1 MDLLNNP
8 RRIYIT
14 GVMGSGKTSV
24 AKELASLFAGSFY
37 SENINPDRLT
47 KAFSGNESIS
57 TLNQLDLL
65 LDIVKAHDY
74 KLLNN
79 TQVFDTSLFTNLFF
93 SDILIPDEDKS
104 TYKNVWN
111 TASELCSS
119 DNEYHIFLAVTYDTM
134 MSRIQ
139 SRGRDFE
146 KDTDFDYKDYYL
158 RFTESIGSILVRNR
172 HNRNFILINNY
183 DLESPKEI
191 AKMIYDKITEVENGS
206 V

>member
-1 MDLLNNP
+1 MNNI

-24 AKELASLFAGSFY
+24 AKELASLYAGSFY
-37 SENINPDRLT
+37 NENINSSRLE

-93 SDILIPDEDKS
+93 SDILVPDKDKE

-158 RFTESIGSILVRNR
+158 RFTESIGNILVRNR

>member
-1 MDLLNNP
+1 MTNT

-24 AKELASLFAGSFY
+24 AKELASLFSGSFY

-93 SDILIPDEDKS
+93 SNILVPDKDKD

-146 KDTDFDYKDYYL
+146 KETDFDYKDYYL
-158 RFTESIGSILVRNR
+158 RFTESVGNTLVNNR
-172 HNRNFILINNY
+172 YNRNFILINNY

-191 AKMIYDKITEVENGS
+191 AEIIYDKIMEVENGS
-206 V
+206 I

>member
-1 MDLLNNP
+1 MSNT

-37 SENINPDRLT
+37 SENINSSRLE
-47 KAFSGNESIS
+47 KAFSGNESVA

-93 SDILIPDEDKS
+93 SDILIPENDRS

-111 TASELCSS
+111 TASELCAS
-119 DNEYHIFLAVTYDTM
+119 DNEYNIFLAIDYDTM
-134 MSRIQ
+134 MSRIE

-146 KDTDFDYKDYYL
+146 KDTDFDYNDYYL
-158 RFTESIGSILVRNR
+158 KFTESMANIMIRNR
-172 HNRNFILINNY
+172 LDRKFILINNY

-191 AKMIYDKITEVENGS
+191 AKIIYDKITEVENGS

>member
-1 MDLLNNP
+1 MTDT

-24 AKELASLFAGSFY
+24 AKELASLYAGSFY
-37 SENINPDRLT
+37 SENINSSRLE

-93 SDILIPDEDKS
+93 SDILVPEKDKS

-134 MSRIQ
+134 MSRIK

-158 RFTESIGSILVRNR
+158 RFTESIGNILVRNR

>member
-1 MDLLNNP
+1 MTDT

-24 AKELASLFAGSFY
+24 ARELASLFAGSFY
-37 SENINPDRLT
+37 SENINSSRLE

-93 SDILIPDEDKS
+93 SDILVPEKDKS

-139 SRGRDFE
+139 SRGREFE

-158 RFTESIGSILVRNR
+158 RFTESVGNVLVNNR

>member
-1 MDLLNNP
+1 MTNT

-24 AKELASLFAGSFY
+24 AKELASLFAGSY
-37 SENINPDRLT
+37 YNENINSDRLT
-47 KAFSGNESIS
+47 KAFSGNESVA

-65 LDIVKAHDY
+65 LDIIKAHDY

-93 SDILIPDEDKS
+93 SDILIPEKDRA

-111 TASELCSS
+111 TASELCAS
-119 DNEYHIFLAVTYDTM
+119 DNEYNIFLAVDYETM
-134 MSRIQ
+134 MSRIE

-158 RFTESIGSILVRNR
+158 KFTESMANIMIRNR
-172 HNRNFILINNY
+172 LDRKFILINNY

-191 AKMIYDKITEVENGS
+191 AKIIYDKITEVENGS
-206 V
+206 I

>member
-1 MDLLNNP
+1 MTNT

-37 SENINPDRLT
+37 SESINSERLT
-47 KAFSGNESIS
+47 KAFSGNESVA

-93 SDILIPDEDKS
+93 SDILIPEKDKS

-119 DNEYHIFLAVTYDTM
+119 DNEYHVFLAVTYDTM

-146 KDTDFDYKDYYL
+146 KETDFDYKDYYL
-158 RFTESIGSILVRNR
+158 RFTESVGNTLVNNR
-172 HNRNFILINNY
+172 YNRNFILINNY

-191 AKMIYDKITEVENGS
+191 AEIIYDKIMEVENGS
-206 V
+206 I

>member
-1 MDLLNNP
+1 MTNT

-24 AKELASLFAGSFY
+24 AKELASLFAGSY
-37 SENINPDRLT
+37 YNENINSDRLT
-47 KAFSGNESIS
+47 KAFSGNESVA

-93 SDILIPDEDKS
+93 SDILIPEKDRA

-111 TASELCSS
+111 TASELCAS
-119 DNEYHIFLAVTYDTM
+119 DNEYNIFLAVDYETM
-134 MSRIQ
+134 MSRIE

-158 RFTESIGSILVRNR
+158 KFTESMTNIMIRNR
-172 HNRNFILINNY
+172 LDRKFILINNY

-191 AKMIYDKITEVENGS
+191 AKIIYDKITEVENGS
-206 V
+206 I

>member
-1 MDLLNNP
+1 MSNT

-37 SENINPDRLT
+37 SENINSSRLE

-93 SDILIPDEDKS
+93 SDILVPEKDKS

-158 RFTESIGSILVRNR
+158 RFTESIGNILVRNR
-172 HNRNFILINNY
+172 HNRNFILINDY

>member
-1 MDLLNNP
+1 MSNT

-37 SENINPDRLT
+37 SENINSSRLE

-93 SDILIPDEDKS
+93 SDILVPEKDKS

-119 DNEYHIFLAVTYDTM
+119 DNEYHIFLAVTYETM
-134 MSRIQ
+134 MNRIQ
-139 SRGRDFE
+139 SRGREFE

-158 RFTESIGSILVRNR
+158 KFTESVGNVLVNNR
-172 HNRNFILINNY
+172 FNRNFILINNY

-191 AKMIYDKITEVENGS
+191 AEMIYDKITEVENGS

>member
-1 MDLLNNP
+1 MSNT

-37 SENINPDRLT
+37 SENINSSRLE
-47 KAFSGNESIS
+47 KAFSGNEYVA

-93 SDILIPDEDKS
+93 SDILIPENDRS

-111 TASELCSS
+111 TASELCAS
-119 DNEYHIFLAVTYDTM
+119 DNEYNIFLAIDYDTM
-134 MSRIQ
+134 MSRIE

-158 RFTESIGSILVRNR
+158 KFTESMANIIIRNR
-172 HNRNFILINNY
+172 LDRKFILINNY

-191 AKMIYDKITEVENGS
+191 AKIIYDKITEVENGS

>member
-1 MDLLNNP
+1 MSNT

-37 SENINPDRLT
+37 SENINSSRLE
-47 KAFSGNESIS
+47 KAFSGNESVA

-93 SDILIPDEDKS
+93 SDILIPENDRS

-111 TASELCSS
+111 TASELCAS
-119 DNEYHIFLAVTYDTM
+119 DNEYNIFLAIDYDTM
-134 MSRIQ
+134 MSRIE

-158 RFTESIGSILVRNR
+158 KFTESMANIMIRNR
-172 HNRNFILINNY
+172 LDRKFILINNY

-191 AKMIYDKITEVENGS
+191 AKIIYDKITEVENGS

>member
-1 MDLLNNP
+1 MSNT

-24 AKELASLFAGSFY
+24 AKELASLYAGSFY
-37 SENINPDRLT
+37 NENINSSRLE

-93 SDILIPDEDKS
+93 SDILVPEKDKS

-119 DNEYHIFLAVTYDTM
+119 GNEYHIFLAVTYDTM

-146 KDTDFDYKDYYL
+146 KDTEFDYKDYYL
-158 RFTESIGSILVRNR
+158 RFTESIGNILVRNR

>member
-1 MDLLNNP
+1 MNNT

-37 SENINPDRLT
+37 SENINSSRLQE
-47 KAFSGNESIS
+47 AFYGNKSIS

-93 SDILIPDEDKS
+93 SDILLPDRDKS

-119 DNEYHIFLAVTYDTM
+119 DNEYNIFLAVTYDTM
-134 MSRIQ
+134 INRIQ

-146 KDTDFDYKDYYL
+146 KETDFDYKNYYL
-158 RFTESIGSILVRNR
+158 KFTESMGNILVRNR

-206 V
+206 I

>member
-1 MDLLNNP
+1 MEPNNV

-24 AKELASLFAGSFY
+24 AKELAGLFAGSFY
-37 SENINPDRLT
+37 SENINSSRLE

-93 SDILIPDEDKS
+93 SDILVPEKDKS

-119 DNEYHIFLAVTYDTM
+119 DNEYHVFLAVTYETM
-134 MSRIQ
+134 MNRIK

-158 RFTESIGSILVRNR
+158 KFTESVGNVLVNNR
-172 HNRNFILINNY
+172 YNRNFILINNY

-191 AKMIYDKITEVENGS
+191 AEMIYDKITEVENGS
-206 V
+206 I

>member
-1 MDLLNNP
+1 MDLNNP

-24 AKELASLFAGSFY
+24 AKELASLYAGSFY
-37 SENINPDRLT
+37 NENINSSRLE

-93 SDILIPDEDKS
+93 SDILVPEKDKS

-158 RFTESIGSILVRNR
+158 RFTESIGNILVRNR

-206 V
+206 I

>member
-1 MDLLNNP
+1 MTNT

-37 SENINPDRLT
+37 SESINSSRLE

-93 SDILIPDEDKS
+93 SDILVPEKDKS

-134 MSRIQ
+134 MNRIQ

-158 RFTESIGSILVRNR
+158 RFTESVGNVLVKNR
-172 HNRNFILINNY
+172 YNRNFILINNY

>member
-1 MDLLNNP
+1 MTDT

-24 AKELASLFAGSFY
+24 AKELASLYAGSFY
-37 SENINPDRLT
+37 SENINSSRLE

-93 SDILIPDEDKS
+93 SDILVPEKDKS

-158 RFTESIGSILVRNR
+158 RFTESIGNILVRNR

>member
-1 MDLLNNP
+1 MTNT

-37 SENINPDRLT
+37 NENINSSRLE

-93 SDILIPDEDKS
+93 SDILIPEKDKS

-111 TASELCSS
+111 TASELCAS

-134 MSRIQ
+134 ISRIQ

-158 RFTESIGSILVRNR
+158 RFTESIGNILVRNR

-191 AKMIYDKITEVENGS
+191 AKIIYDKITEVENGS
-206 V
+206 I

>member
-1 MDLLNNP
+1 MTNT

-37 SENINPDRLT
+37 NENINSSRLE

-93 SDILIPDEDKS
+93 SDILVPEKDKS

-158 RFTESIGSILVRNR
+158 RFTESIGNILVRNR

>member
-1 MDLLNNP
+1 MNNI

-24 AKELASLFAGSFY
+24 AKELASLFAGSY
-37 SENINPDRLT
+37 YNENINSDRLT
-47 KAFSGNESIS
+47 KAFSGNESVA

-93 SDILIPDEDKS
+93 SDILIPEKDRA

-119 DNEYHIFLAVTYDTM
+119 DNEYNIFLAVDYDTM
-134 MSRIQ
+134 MSRIE

-158 RFTESIGSILVRNR
+158 KFTESMANIMIRNR
-172 HNRNFILINNY
+172 LDRKFILINNY

-191 AKMIYDKITEVENGS
+191 AKIIYDKITEVENGS
-206 V
+206 I

>member
-1 MDLLNNP
+1 MTDT

-24 AKELASLFAGSFY
+24 AKELASLYAGSFY
-37 SENINPDRLT
+37 NENINSSRLE

-93 SDILIPDEDKS
+93 SDILVPEKDKS

-158 RFTESIGSILVRNR
+158 RFTESIGNILVRNR

>member
-1 MDLLNNP
+1 MTNT

-14 GVMGSGKTSV
+14 GVMGSGKTYV
-24 AKELASLFAGSFY
+24 AKELASLYAGSFY
-37 SENINPDRLT
+37 SENINSSRLE

-93 SDILIPDEDKS
+93 SDILVPEKDKS

-158 RFTESIGSILVRNR
+158 RFTESIGNILVRNR

-191 AKMIYDKITEVENGS
+191 AKIIYDKITEVENGS

>member
-1 MDLLNNP
+1 MTNT

-24 AKELASLFAGSFY
+24 AKELASLYAGSFY
-37 SENINPDRLT
+37 SENINSSRLE

-65 LDIVKAHDY
+65 LDIVKEHDY

-93 SDILIPDEDKS
+93 SDILVPEKDKS

-158 RFTESIGSILVRNR
+158 RFTESIGNILVRNR

-206 V
+206 I

>member
-1 MDLLNNP
+1 MNNI

-37 SENINPDRLT
+37 SENINSSRLQE
-47 KAFSGNESIS
+47 AFYGNKSIS

-93 SDILIPDEDKS
+93 SDILLPDRYKS

-119 DNEYHIFLAVTYDTM
+119 DNEYNIFLAITYDTM
-134 MSRIQ
+134 INRIH

-146 KDTDFDYKDYYL
+146 QETDFDYKNYYL
-158 RFTESIGSILVRNR
+158 KFTESMGNILVRNR

-206 V
+206 I

>member
-1 MDLLNNP
+1 MTDT

-24 AKELASLFAGSFY
+24 AKELASLYAGSFY
-37 SENINPDRLT
+37 SENINSFRLK

-93 SDILIPDEDKS
+93 SDILVPEKDKS

-158 RFTESIGSILVRNR
+158 RFTESIGNILVRNR

>member
-1 MDLLNNP
+1 MNNI

-24 AKELASLFAGSFY
+24 AKELASLYAGSFY
-37 SENINPDRLT
+37 NENINSSRLE

-93 SDILIPDEDKS
+93 SDILVPEKDKS

-158 RFTESIGSILVRNR
+158 RFTESIGNILVRNR

-183 DLESPKEI
+183 ELESPKEI

>member
-1 MDLLNNP
+1 MNNI

-24 AKELASLFAGSFY
+24 AKELASLYAGSFY
-37 SENINPDRLT
+37 NENINSSRLE

-93 SDILIPDEDKS
+93 SDILVPEKDKS

-158 RFTESIGSILVRNR
+158 RFTESIGNILVRNR

-183 DLESPKEI
+183 NLESPKEI

>member
-1 MDLLNNP
+1 MTDT

-24 AKELASLFAGSFY
+24 AKELASLYAGSFY
-37 SENINPDRLT
+37 SENINSSRLE

-93 SDILIPDEDKS
+93 SDILVPEKDKS

-139 SRGRDFE
+139 SRGREFE

-158 RFTESIGSILVRNR
+158 RFTESVGNVLVNNR
-172 HNRNFILINNY
+172 YNRNFILINNY

-191 AKMIYDKITEVENGS
+191 AKMIYDKITEVENGYI
-206 V
+206 

>member
-1 MDLLNNP
+1 MTDT

-24 AKELASLFAGSFY
+24 AKELASLYAGSFY
-37 SENINPDRLT
+37 NENINSSRLE

-93 SDILIPDEDKS
+93 SDILIPEKDKS

-158 RFTESIGSILVRNR
+158 RFTESVGNTLVNNR
-172 HNRNFILINNY
+172 YNRNFILINNY

-191 AKMIYDKITEVENGS
+191 AKMIYDKIAEVENES
-206 V
+206 I

>member
-1 MDLLNNP
+1 MNNI

-24 AKELASLFAGSFY
+24 AKELASLYAGSFY
-37 SENINPDRLT
+37 NENINSSRLE

-93 SDILIPDEDKS
+93 SDILVPEKDKS

-134 MSRIQ
+134 MSRIRT
-139 SRGRDFE
+139 RGRDFE

-158 RFTESIGSILVRNR
+158 RFTESIGNILVRNR
-172 HNRNFILINNY
+172 HNRKFILINNY

>member
-1 MDLLNNP
+1 MNNT

-37 SENINPDRLT
+37 SENINSSRLQE
-47 KAFSGNESIS
+47 AFYGNKSIS

-65 LDIVKAHDY
+65 LDIVKAHYY

-93 SDILIPDEDKS
+93 SDILLPDRDKS

-119 DNEYHIFLAVTYDTM
+119 DNEYNIFLAVTYDTM
-134 MSRIQ
+134 INRIQ

-146 KDTDFDYKDYYL
+146 KETDFDYKNYYL
-158 RFTESIGSILVRNR
+158 KFTESMGNILVRNR

-206 V
+206 I

>member
-1 MDLLNNP
+1 MSNT

-24 AKELASLFAGSFY
+24 AKELASLYAGSFY
-37 SENINPDRLT
+37 SENINSSRLE

-93 SDILIPDEDKS
+93 SDILVPEKDKS

-134 MSRIQ
+134 ISRIQ

-146 KDTDFDYKDYYL
+146 KETDFDYKNYYL
-158 RFTESIGSILVRNR
+158 KFTESIGNILVRNR
-172 HNRNFILINNY
+172 HNRKFILINNY

-206 V
+206 I

>member
-1 MDLLNNP
+1 MTNT

-37 SENINPDRLT
+37 SENINSSRLQE
-47 KAFSGNESIS
+47 AFYGNKSIS

-79 TQVFDTSLFTNLFF
+79 TQVFDTSLFTNLVF
-93 SDILIPDEDKS
+93 SDILLPDRDKS

-119 DNEYHIFLAVTYDTM
+119 DNEYNIFLAVTYDTM
-134 MSRIQ
+134 INRIQ

-146 KDTDFDYKDYYL
+146 KETDFDYKNYYL
-158 RFTESIGSILVRNR
+158 KFTESMGNILVRNR

>member
-1 MDLLNNP
+1 MNNI

-24 AKELASLFAGSFY
+24 AKELASLYAGSFY
-37 SENINPDRLT
+37 NENINSSRLEKT
-47 KAFSGNESIS
+47 FSGNESIS

-93 SDILIPDEDKS
+93 SDILVPEKDKS

-158 RFTESIGSILVRNR
+158 RFTESIGNILVRNR

>member
-1 MDLLNNP
+1 MTNT

-37 SENINPDRLT
+37 SENINSSRLQE
-47 KAFSGNESIS
+47 AFYGNKSIS

-93 SDILIPDEDKS
+93 SDILLPDRDKS

-119 DNEYHIFLAVTYDTM
+119 DNEYNIFLAVTYDTM
-134 MSRIQ
+134 INRIH

-146 KDTDFDYKDYYL
+146 KETDFDYKNYYL
-158 RFTESIGSILVRNR
+158 KFTESMGNILVRNR

>member
-1 MDLLNNP
+1 MNNI

-24 AKELASLFAGSFY
+24 AKELASLFAGSY
-37 SENINPDRLT
+37 YNENINSDRLT
-47 KAFSGNESIS
+47 KVFSGNESVA

-93 SDILIPDEDKS
+93 SDILIPEKDKS

-134 MSRIQ
+134 MDRIQ

-158 RFTESIGSILVRNR
+158 RFTESMGNILVRNR

-191 AKMIYDKITEVENGS
+191 AKMIYDKIAEVENGS
-206 V
+206 I